1 MTTFVNAMDA
11 AFDGA
16 AYGRTENGAPQLTTS
31 SDSRVDFFFNTV
43 RSTPKDRVL
52 DLMSKIMS
60 DVRKAPSLPEKASIA
75 ADLITTLFH
84 LRATRNMGKG
94 ERHLF
99 VLALVHL
106 HREFPSTVESL
117 VTEIPFY
124 GSFKDLLEIVVHEDV
139 DGRLEKACLEAFAQ
153 QLVSD
158 SRAIEASKADGSS
171 PSISF
176 AGKWAPREGKSYD
189 KVKQVVDA
197 LCQLLYSSDDV
208 PIYQKR
214 KQYRRLIVALNA
226 RLNVPE
232 VMMSAQKWAEINF
245 KQMPALCLD
254 RHRKAF
260 LNEDLK
266 NPVRASEEQTG
277 NRFPDDAA
285 RVACRQNMI
294 DVLVNSKG
302 IHADQ
307 LFPHTIVEKLQGYRS
322 RSSMDY
328 LLCKAQW
335 KSIRDSV
342 LASMAEQM
350 EKIGT
355 DSVPSDRKSSLNL
368 GNLVPLVDVSGSMSG
383 QPMHVAI
390 AMGILVSEIAAAPFK
405 DRVLTFESQPRW
417 FPLCPDDSI
426 VEKVEKLGRAPWG
439 GSTNFT
445 AALKLIYEVV
455 QAQRLSMDQVPDMIV
470 FSDMQFDMADRGFK
484 THYESI
490 KQEFARL
497 GMEISGEP
505 YLPPRIIFWNLR
517 GNSFSGVHAPVTAA
531 QENVQLLSGFSPSM
545 LKLVLAGEFAEEEEI
560 VESEDA
566 DGNVVVTRVKKKV
579 TPYDTYRK
587 AIDCDVFDRVRVKLA
602 ASTEGVLAH
611 YSFAP
616 SEEEGV

>member
-1 MTTFVNAMDA
+1 
-11 AFDGA
+11 
-16 AYGRTENGAPQLTTS
+16 
-31 SDSRVDFFFNTV
+31 
-43 RSTPKDRVL
+43 
-52 DLMSKIMS
+52 
-60 DVRKAPSLPEKASIA
+60 
-75 ADLITTLFH
+75 
-84 LRATRNMGKG
+84 
-94 ERHLF
+94 
-99 VLALVHL
+99 
-106 HREFPSTVESL
+106 
-117 VTEIPFY
+117 
-124 GSFKDLLEIVVHEDV
+124 
-139 DGRLEKACLEAFAQ
+139 
-153 QLVSD
+153 
-158 SRAIEASKADGSS
+158 
-171 PSISF
+171 
-176 AGKWAPREGKSYD
+176 
-189 KVKQVVDA
+189 
-197 LCQLLYSSDDV
+197 
-208 PIYQKR
+208 
-214 KQYRRLIVALNA
+214 
-226 RLNVPE
+226 
-232 VMMSAQKWAEINF
+232 
-245 KQMPALCLD
+245 
-254 RHRKAF
+254 
-260 LNEDLK
+260 
-266 NPVRASEEQTG
+266 
-277 NRFPDDAA
+277 
-285 RVACRQNMI
+285 
-294 DVLVNSKG
+294 
-302 IHADQ
+302 
-307 LFPHTIVEKLQGYRS
+307 
-322 RSSMDY
+322 
-328 LLCKAQW
+328 
-335 KSIRDSV
+335 
-342 LASMAEQM
+342 
-350 EKIGT
+350 
-355 DSVPSDRKSSLNL
+355 
-368 GNLVPLVDVSGSMSG
+368 
-383 QPMHVAI
+383 MHVAI

-566 DGNVVVTRVKKKV
+566 DGNVIVTRVKKKV

-611 YSFAP
+611 YSFAS

>member
-16 AYGRTENGAPQLTTS
+16 AYGLTENGAPQLQTS

-52 DLMSKIMS
+52 ELMSGIMS

-75 ADLITTLFH
+75 ADLFATLFH
-84 LRATRNMGKG
+84 LRATRGMGKG

-124 GSFKDLLEIVVHEDV
+124 GSFKDLLEIVTHEDV

-158 SRAIEASKADGSS
+158 SRAIEASKADGSV

-189 KVKQVVDA
+189 KVKKVVDS
-197 LCQLLYSSDDV
+197 LCQLLYSSDDMS
-208 PIYQKR
+208 IFQKR
-214 KQYRRLIVALNA
+214 KQYRQLTVSLNA
-226 RLNVPE
+226 KLNVPE
-232 VMMSAQKWAEINF
+232 VLMSAQKWAELNF

-254 RHRKAF
+254 RHRLAF

-266 NPVRASEEQTG
+266 NPVRACEEQTG
-277 NRFPDDAA
+277 NRFPDDAV

-294 DVLVNSKG
+294 DVLVKSKG

-307 LFPHTIVEKLQGYRS
+307 LFPHTIVEKLQGGK
-322 RSSMDY
+322 RSSTDL

-350 EKIGT
+350 EKMGT
-355 DSVPSDRKSSLNL
+355 DSVPSDRKSSINL
-368 GNLVPLVDVSGSMSG
+368 GNLVPLVDVSGSMCG
-383 QPMHVAI
+383 QPMNVAI
-390 AMGILVSEIAAAPFK
+390 AMGILVSEIAAEPFK

-426 VEKVEKLGRAPWG
+426 VEKVQKLGRAPWG

-445 AALKLIYEVV
+445 AALQLIYKVV
-455 QAQRLSMDQVPDMIV
+455 EEQRLSMDQVPDMIV
-470 FSDMQFDMADRGFK
+470 FSDMQFDQADHGFK
-484 THYESI
+484 THYQSI
-490 KQEFARL
+490 KEEFARL

-517 GNSFSGVHAPVTAA
+517 GNSYSGVHAPVTAA

-545 LKLVLAGEFAEEEEI
+545 LKLVLAGEFAEEEVI
-560 VESEDA
+560 VETEDA
-566 DGNVVVTRVKKKV
+566 DGNIVVTREKKKV

-616 SEEEGV
+616 SEEEGK